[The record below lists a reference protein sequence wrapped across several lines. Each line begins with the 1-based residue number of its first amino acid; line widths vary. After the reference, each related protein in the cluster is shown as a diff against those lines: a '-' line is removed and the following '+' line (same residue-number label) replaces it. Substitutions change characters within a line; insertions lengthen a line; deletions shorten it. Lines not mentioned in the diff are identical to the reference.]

1 MTLYEID
8 EAIMDCIDTETGEVI
23 DQAKLDALN
32 LEREKKIEGV
42 ACWVKN
48 LKAEIAAIKTETASL
63 KERQEAK
70 EKKLESLTAWLMN
83 ALDGQKFETAK
94 CSVRFRC
101 SDVVDVSDDAA
112 VPAEYQRIKTEPNK
126 AAIKAALKAG
136 ETVPGCALVVSVS
149 MTVK

>member
-1 MTLYEID
+1 MNLYEID
-8 EAIMDCIDTETGEVI
+8 AAIMDCIDTETGEVL
-23 DQAKLDALN
+23 DPAKLDALN
-32 LEREKKIEGV
+32 LARDEKVEGV

-48 LKAEIAAIKTETASL
+48 LKAEISAIKTETASL

-83 ALDGQKFETAK
+83 ALDGRKFETAK

-136 ETVPGCALVVSVS
+136 ESVPGCALVASVS